1 MEKPTARKQ
10 LGLLQRGWEI
20 GGGEGQEGQYRRRKK
35 STGLYSQGDRQE
47 CLSLATAGRS
57 ARGRGRQYRPGACTL
72 RDRGKRC
79 HAKQSKSTG
88 LPANRSGRLEAGA
101 GGRQD
106 AGATWGR
113 KKEDRQEC
121 LSLPDAV
128 AVCAFTRNAP
138 GFPPASDPFAPGVTR
153 MGAKSRC
160 HITF

>member
-1 MEKPTARKQ
+1 MAFSYCNP
-10 LGLLQRGWEI
+10 
-20 GGGEGQEGQYRRRKK
+20 
-35 STGLYSQGDRQE
+35 
-47 CLSLATAGRS
+47 AGRS
-57 ARGRGRQYRPGACTL
+57 VGQSGRQYRPGGLYAK
-72 RDRGKRC
+72 GQG
-79 HAKQSKSTG
+79 AKQSKSTG

-113 KKEDRQEC
+113 KKEHRPTGLYSKGTGRNAC
-121 LSLPDAV
+121 RYLNAV